1 MGTTKGQ
8 TNHNKYIGITEI
20 AIRFFYKREYKLSQS
35 QPGIQACYRLPKCSH
50 TMTNK

>member
-20 AIRFFYKREYKLSQS
+20 AIRFFYKREYKTISISAGYSGLLSPPQVFT
-35 QPGIQACYRLPKCSH
+35 YNDK
-50 TMTNK
+50 